1 MGEPGRRTRGKKT
14 VGLDGDDD
22 DVVTHIYDNDNI
34 FSLYLPQLANKSQLF
49 FVLRLLTLQ
58 DVVYKVYT
66 FVYKKPHGRI
76 FYQKKKNFTF

>member
-1 MGEPGRRTRGKKT
+1 MTRHFPNNNNNEEIMGEPGRRTREKT

-49 FVLRLLTLQ
+49 FV
-58 DVVYKVYT
+58 
-66 FVYKKPHGRI
+66 
-76 FYQKKKNFTF
+76 